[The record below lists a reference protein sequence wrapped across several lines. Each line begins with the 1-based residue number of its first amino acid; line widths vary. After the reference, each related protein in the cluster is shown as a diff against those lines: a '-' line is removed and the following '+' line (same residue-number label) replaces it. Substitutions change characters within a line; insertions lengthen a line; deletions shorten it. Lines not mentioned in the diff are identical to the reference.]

1 MKMFISIKLK
11 SELRQSVNYS
21 CRKIYR
27 GGCWVRPSE
36 WATLNP
42 GRGTGWIFR
51 KGKFFS
57 ASAAA
62 EDENRDE
69 MKSCFHRTERK
80 KKGKDKKLFVF
91 KLC

>member
-51 KGKFFS
+51 KGNFFS
-57 ASAAA
+57 AAAA

-80 KKGKDKKLFVF
+80 KKGKDKKLVLF